1 MGSTELKEDCKA
13 RAVLSW
19 IKKNEQELSISLG
32 DIVKIHSINQDKKW
46 VLCETKHCERG
57 YVPYSHLT
65 PIQDYRPESVE
76 RLISNQANK
85 QEGWNSVIQ
94 NLVELQKLNL
104 HRTAPRAV
112 QHQSLQQCP
121 AQAKPNNPDVTA
133 HNTST
138 QQKRIS
144 AILRRIS
151 EGNEKTDSTT
161 TRWCAPAKDSNLYES
176 GGSEA
181 SGSDSAFNFLAEYES
196 DGPIVCY
203 RVIAPRTTRSEQEL
217 DVQPGELVVVTDDP
231 AAQVLWGQRCADP
244 TTHGAVARCLL
255 AAPTELE
262 KQTWVCGN
270 MGREAAEALL
280 TKPPVRPGTFL
291 VRWSDTKSCYVISYT
306 SRSSEQGEADV
317 EVRHV
322 VCHAEGGRYRCWGEL
337 FPDMMTLIKHYTESR
352 DQKLTTPYDKYL
364 PCSLSG
370 PTSKPALQ
378 PPASVGRSVPFTAS
392 IQQLNSTSAHS
403 NQTQAG
409 ARPEIIAG
417 TTPGVNRDNS
427 TNKPVR
433 NPNSI
438 KRPVDKPPPCPP
450 RENSFFGVAPTSPQT
465 NSKPQPPSKPPLTSS
480 LAPKPQPRTSLTYSA
495 ASANFTHPWGS
506 GQAGGNKP
514 IFANRPLPKPPSDP
528 AVEATDP
535 SLAPSLGKDKDWLI
549 ESKAVSRLEK
559 IGAGHYGEVWMAKM
573 KKTNK
578 IVALK
583 TFNRD
588 RMREDCIVKEVKS
601 MMTLRH
607 PNLVEFQGYCA
618 DPDDFFM
625 LLEFHSRGSVLDYLR
640 KGMTLNV
647 NEKESIMLGVL
658 AGMQYLQEEGFVHR
672 DLAARNVLLTD
683 RNKPKIADFGLAQ
696 MIKADGKA
704 QNDNQKTP
712 WKWTAPEAICGR
724 NLWTDKCDVWSFGVF
739 CWELYSNCQTQP
751 YPEIRTSS
759 SLLNHLEA
767 GFRLSRPLECSEAT
781 YRVMQ
786 ECWQFDHNRRVSF
799 AGLWKFFQ
807 N

>member
-1 MGSTELKEDCKA
+1 MILASF
-13 RAVLSW
+13 
-19 IKKNEQELSISLG
+19 
-32 DIVKIHSINQDKKW
+32 
-46 VLCETKHCERG
+46 
-57 YVPYSHLT
+57 
-65 PIQDYRPESVE
+65 
-76 RLISNQANK
+76 
-85 QEGWNSVIQ
+85 
-94 NLVELQKLNL
+94 
-104 HRTAPRAV
+104 
-112 QHQSLQQCP
+112 
-121 AQAKPNNPDVTA
+121 NN
-133 HNTST
+133 
-138 QQKRIS
+138 
-144 AILRRIS
+144 
-151 EGNEKTDSTT
+151 DSF
-161 TRWCAPAKDSNLYES
+161 S
-176 GGSEA
+176 
-181 SGSDSAFNFLAEYES
+181 
-196 DGPIVCY
+196 
-203 RVIAPRTTRSEQEL
+203 
-217 DVQPGELVVVTDDP
+217 
-231 AAQVLWGQRCADP
+231 
-244 TTHGAVARCLL
+244 
-255 AAPTELE
+255 
-262 KQTWVCGN
+262 WVCGN

-352 DQKLTTPYDKYL
+352 DQKLTTPYDK
-364 PCSLSG
+364 
-370 PTSKPALQ
+370 
-378 PPASVGRSVPFTAS
+378 
-392 IQQLNSTSAHS
+392 
-403 NQTQAG
+403 
-409 ARPEIIAG
+409 
-417 TTPGVNRDNS
+417 
-427 TNKPVR
+427 
-433 NPNSI
+433 
-438 KRPVDKPPPCPP
+438 
-450 RENSFFGVAPTSPQT
+450 
-465 NSKPQPPSKPPLTSS
+465 
-480 LAPKPQPRTSLTYSA
+480 
-495 ASANFTHPWGS
+495 
-506 GQAGGNKP
+506 
-514 IFANRPLPKPPSDP
+514 
-528 AVEATDP
+528 ATDP

-751 YPEIRTSS
+751 YP
-759 SLLNHLEA
+759 
-767 GFRLSRPLECSEAT
+767 
-781 YRVMQ
+781 
-786 ECWQFDHNRRVSF
+786 
-799 AGLWKFFQ
+799 
-807 N
+807 